1 MLVAFLAVRPSF
13 LQFISVHGAATLLAF
28 AAIVLTPNIDLL
40 PPAWT
45 GSLYNE
51 KRIWEVL
58 LLCSYG
64 LLLSLSF
71 EARTRWRITLAA
83 LPPIARAGLA
93 SAFAL
98 GVFSA
103 ILAPR
108 PDAALLE
115 VANVGLLF
123 VLTLGIATWA
133 RDFGHGSIRLFIY
146 GLAGMALAY
155 ETRFLAG
162 LLAMLVE
169 RASYSSHDL
178 FPGFVNLRFF
188 NQVQTWTL
196 PLLALSFWLAGRSR
210 PLRLIA
216 FTVLAIWWLLLFI
229 SASRGALLAVCG
241 GAVLTFAVFKQRSL
255 PWLKI
260 QSFAALIAL
269 AVYFTTYQFVSPPSP
284 STAPPALPQQEAHA
298 SGAHHALAQPVARV
312 FEDPHALPQRVMRI
326 FEDPTRIRLLNDAWN
341 MFLRDPVL
349 GGGPMHYAYYF
360 HDSYLHPHNSLAQLV
375 SEWGLP
381 ATLLLLLLSAW
392 GLAAWIKKARTADPE
407 GNGNTHLV
415 RVALLAS
422 LSGAA
427 LQSLV
432 CGVIVMP
439 LSQLLAACVIG
450 LMLGDYQALRSE
462 TVPHTPPQN
471 RQDKIL
477 RLSLGAAVLAL
488 GSLSMVTLS
497 EARDMALRA
506 ADPQAFSVQ
515 YNPRFWLPGQL
526 KSSGETVP

>member
-1 MLVAFLAVRPSF
+1 MLAASGARH
-13 LQFISVHGAATLLAF
+13 LQLRAHSVHYTVALLAL
-28 AAIVLTPNIDLL
+28 ATIVLTPNIRLL
-40 PPAWT
+40 PEAWT

-64 LLLSLSF
+64 LLLILSF
-71 EARTRWRITLAA
+71 QARTRWRTTLVA
-83 LPPIARAGLA
+83 LPLTARAGLA
-93 SAFAL
+93 SALAL
-98 GVFSA
+98 GLFSA

-123 VLTLGIATWA
+123 VLALGITTWVRDSGPGAT
-133 RDFGHGSIRLFIY
+133 RLFIF
-146 GLAGMALAY
+146 GLAAMALAY

-169 RASYSSHDL
+169 RASFSTHEL

-196 PLLALSFWLAGRSR
+196 PLLALPFWLAGRSR
-210 PLRLIA
+210 SLRFIT
-216 FTVLAIWWLLLFI
+216 FIVLAIWWWLLFI

-260 QSFAALIAL
+260 QSLAALIAL
-269 AVYFTTYQFVSPPSP
+269 AVYFTTYQFAFPPSP
-284 STAPPALPQQEAHA
+284 STRAHALPQQEAYA
-298 SGAHHALAQPVARV
+298 SGTHHALAQPVARV
-312 FEDPHALPQRVMRI
+312 FEDTHALPQRVMRI

-360 HDSYLHPHNSLAQLV
+360 HDSYLHPHNSVGQLL

-392 GLAAWIKKARTADPE
+392 GMTAWRKKARNADPE
-407 GNGNTHLV
+407 GNGNMHLV

-432 CGVIVMP
+432 CGTIVMP

-450 LMLGDYQALRSE
+450 LMLGDYQAIRSE
-462 TVPHTPPQN
+462 TVPPTPPQN
-471 RQDKIL
+471 WQDKIL

-506 ADPQAFSVQ
+506 SDQQAPSVQ
-515 YNPRFWLPGQL
+515 HNPRFWLPGQL
-526 KSSGETVP
+526 K